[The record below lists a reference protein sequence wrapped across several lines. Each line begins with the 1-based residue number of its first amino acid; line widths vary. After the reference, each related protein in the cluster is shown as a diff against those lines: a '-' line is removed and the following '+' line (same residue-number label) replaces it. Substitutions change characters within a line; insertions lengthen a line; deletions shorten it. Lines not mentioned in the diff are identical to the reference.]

1 MINHEFDAPL
11 NSAYGQGAFRRRILL
26 RREAQSVTAE
36 LEDDYH
42 AFRLRLEHDGNRI
55 TGIHAQS
62 LRIPTVACLEAPA
75 LLAGLVG
82 QPLTGNRLAFRGG
95 SSPRLHCTHLHD
107 LLWLAMA
114 QAFRESTCR
123 LYDIQVPDLVNGR
136 SRACVQLDGTELL
149 TWETD
154 MDRLLKPAEHADK
167 PLRSGF
173 SRWAAE
179 HYRGDQLEAAYILQ
193 IAIMVA
199 HARRFDVDAMRATR
213 NQPGD
218 ELLGACH
225 AFQPN
230 VIKRAHPMMNTV
242 RDFSERPDDLLRFLD

>member
-1 MINHEFDAPL
+1 MINHETDAPL
-11 NSAYGQGAFRRRILL
+11 NPDYGQGSYRRRIQLW
-26 RREAQSVTAE
+26 REAQTVTAA

-42 AFRLRLEHDGNRI
+42 AFHLRLEHDGLRI
-55 TGIHAQS
+55 TGIHAKS

-75 LLAGLVG
+75 LLVGLVG
-82 QPLTGNRLAFRGG
+82 QPLTDNRLEFRSGT
-95 SSPRLHCTHLHD
+95 SPRLHCSHLHD

-114 QAFRESTCR
+114 QTFRESTCR
-123 LYDIQVPDLVNGR
+123 IYDIQVPDLIESC
-136 SRACVQLDGTELL
+136 SRACVKLNGLELL
-149 TWETD
+149 AWETD
-154 MDRLLKPAEHADK
+154 MNRLLKPAEHAEK

-179 HYRGDQLEAAYILQ
+179 FYQGDQLEAAYILQ

-199 HARRFDVDAMRATR
+199 NARRFDVDAMRNNR
-213 NQPGD
+213 PQPGE

-230 VIKRAHPMMNTV
+230 VIQRAHPMMNTV
-242 RDFSERPDDLLRFLD
+242 RDFSETPDDLLRFID